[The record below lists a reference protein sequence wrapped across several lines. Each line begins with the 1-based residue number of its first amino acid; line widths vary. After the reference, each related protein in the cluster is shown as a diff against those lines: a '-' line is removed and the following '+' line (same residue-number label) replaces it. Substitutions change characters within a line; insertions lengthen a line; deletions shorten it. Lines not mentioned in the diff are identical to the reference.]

1 MESSPGMQAVHA
13 ALNNSKPPGA
23 PSANGTSDGA
33 ASAIAGQAQLGKD
46 DFLKLLV
53 AQLENQDPLN
63 PTNNEQMV
71 AQTAQFSQI
80 EQLTKVVTLLERM
93 VELQETQQEPIARPS
108 ENGAVTA

>member
-1 MESSPGMQAVHA
+1 MELSPGIQVVQA
-13 ALNNSKPPGA
+13 ALNNSTPAGA
-23 PSANGTSDGA
+23 PSVGGATARA
-33 ASAIAGQAQLGKD
+33 ASAIAGHAQLGKD

-93 VELQETQQEPIARPS
+93 VELQEAQASSVAPASPSVQQA
-108 ENGAVTA
+108 

>member
-1 MESSPGMQAVHA
+1 MELSPGIQAVQA

-23 PSANGTSDGA
+23 PSVGGATDGA
-33 ASAIAGQAQLGKD
+33 ASVIAGQAQLGKD

-93 VELQETQQEPIARPS
+93 VEIQEAQQAPSARPS
-108 ENGAVTA
+108 TNGAITT